1 MRGLRGVGCAVGLLA
16 AMAVTALS
24 AADPDPDRDRD
35 GIPDAFDLCAD
46 TPAGTQVDVFGCARA
61 TPQRL
66 DTDGDGIP
74 DIADLCSGTP
84 AKAVIDAYGCPFETD
99 SDGDGVPDH
108 ADPCPRTPPGAQVDA
123 QGCAIDSDFDGVP
136 DGLDQCQDTPLGT
149 PATGG
154 GCAVDGSDQRAVD
167 VRVELPRSGQ
177 PRPLQSLPAVT
188 PPPRRGMTPTR
199 TPPPADPTPRMLP
212 LAGAVVRSDSQRPTP
227 VVTAR
232 PSPSPSPSPTSA
244 ATPVPTPTPVAAPA
258 PPAPESTPTPTPTPL
273 PIPSAVSVPGRTQ
286 QPARPSGPRST
297 PWPTAA
303 PRAGSAPSAAPSR
316 IIRVGRAAPTVAP
329 PMADPSLIWR
339 LVFDAGSDYEISG
352 AQIRGLRAML
362 APHREAL
369 LRSGRGQVQ
378 LIGLG
383 RTAGDLGTARRVRV
397 ARALVVGLGIPPDR
411 VIYAVR
417 SAEGK
422 EASGVIEVHIRGIA
436 Q

>member
-1 MRGLRGVGCAVGLLA
+1 MRGLRGVGRAVGLLA
-16 AMAVTALS
+16 VTAVTALS
-24 AADPDPDRDRD
+24 AAGPDRDRD

-46 TPAGTQVDVFGCARA
+46 TPAGTQVDVFCCARA

-303 PRAGSAPSAAPSR
+303 PQAGRAPAADPSR
-316 IIRVGRAAPTVAP
+316 IIRVGRAAPSVAP

-352 AQIRGLRAML
+352 AQISGLRAML

-383 RTAGDLGTARRVRV
+383 RTAGDLGMARRVRV

-417 SAEGK
+417 TAEGA
-422 EASGVIEVHIRGIA
+422 EASGVVEVHIRGIA